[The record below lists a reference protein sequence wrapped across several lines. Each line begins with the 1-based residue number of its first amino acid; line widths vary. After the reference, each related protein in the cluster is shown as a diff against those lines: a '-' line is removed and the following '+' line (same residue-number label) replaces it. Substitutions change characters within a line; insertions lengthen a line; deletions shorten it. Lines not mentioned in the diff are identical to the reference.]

1 MFNVVDH
8 AHSTS
13 LSLGLTIKLI
23 VAGRDH
29 PSPTSPIP
37 QLDSCTWGAIP
48 PRAMVKGGERHCLS
62 TNA

>member
-37 QLDSCTWGAIP
+37 QLDSCTWG
-48 PRAMVKGGERHCLS
+48 GNTTEGNGEGRETTLS
-62 TNA
+62 VHR